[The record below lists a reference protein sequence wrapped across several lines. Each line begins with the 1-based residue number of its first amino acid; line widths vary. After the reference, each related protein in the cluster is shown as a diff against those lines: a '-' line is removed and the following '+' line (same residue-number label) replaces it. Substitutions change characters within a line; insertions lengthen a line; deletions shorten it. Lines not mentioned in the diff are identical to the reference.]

1 MMNRRN
7 FIKHTATAATVI
19 GGHPLYADHTN
30 PMVQALMEMMYN
42 TDRVLIIIQ
51 QNGGNDGLNTIFPL
65 DQYDNLKA
73 ARSNMLMPA
82 TSILKLTD
90 KTGIH
95 PAMEGVYNLFKDGKA
110 GVVQSV
116 GYPSFNYSHFRATDI
131 WLTGSDAD
139 EYLDSGWAGRYL
151 NYEYPNYPVGF
162 PNTTMPDPLAIRV
175 GESVGLGLQMMGVNM
190 GISINSASDPL
201 DLKGSIFKEPA
212 TNNYVGK
219 ELSYL
224 REVQRQTDKFGDV
237 IVAAYSKSATKSTK
251 YPANSLANQ
260 GVKEL
265 ILIAQDLTYYGLDI
279 YKKRN
284 LTELVDKL
292 SDIKGIEWIRLH
304 YAYPSGFPMDVLDVM
319 KERENICNYLDMPLQ
334 HISDKMLKSMRRGI
348 TREKSIELVKR
359 IRETIPE
366 IALRTTLIAGY
377 PGETEEDY
385 LEMKE
390 WVEQSRFDR
399 LGIFTYSHEENTHA
413 FQLTDDVPDEVKKER
428 AAGIMDVQ
436 QIISRELNEKKV
448 GNTYRVLFDRKEGNF
463 FVGRSEFDSPEVD
476 NEILVD
482 AKEQY
487 VRIGDFANIRITA
500 AQEFDLFGE
509 VVN

>member
-1 MMNRRN
+1 MLTTPQHYAYLKISEGCDRPCS
-7 FIKHTATAATVI
+7 FCAI
-19 GGHPLYADHTN
+19 PL
-30 PMVQALMEMMYN
+30 M
-42 TDRVLIIIQ
+42 R
-51 QNGGNDGLNTIFPL
+51 GN
-65 DQYDNLKA
+65 
-73 ARSNMLMPA
+73 
-82 TSILKLTD
+82 
-90 KTGIH
+90 H
-95 PAMEGVYNLFKDGKA
+95 
-110 GVVQSV
+110 
-116 GYPSFNYSHFRATDI
+116 
-131 WLTGSDAD
+131 
-139 EYLDSGWAGRYL
+139 
-151 NYEYPNYPVGF
+151 
-162 PNTTMPDPLAIRV
+162 
-175 GESVGLGLQMMGVNM
+175 
-190 GISINSASDPL
+190 ISIPEEELVTQAKL
-201 DLKGSIFKEPA
+201 LAAKGTKE
-212 TNNYVGK
+212 
-219 ELSYL
+219 
-224 REVQRQTDKFGDV
+224 
-237 IVAAYSKSATKSTK
+237 I
-251 YPANSLANQ
+251 
-260 GVKEL
+260 
-265 ILIAQDLTYYGLDI
+265 ILIAQDLTFYGLDI
-279 YKKRN
+279 YGKRS
-284 LTELVDKL
+284 LADLLKRL
-292 SDIKGIEWIRLH
+292 SDVNGIDWIRLH